1 MAGRP
6 AAPPLLFLFALI
18 LVSVSLAG
26 CGGDDEEVVLRDG
39 PIGDDDETFSV
50 PKGTERLKIV
60 FSTRPETVDCAKD
73 PFACTA
79 GMQDWG
85 QDPPEGKVRF
95 GALNIGALQRGDLDG
110 MVESTLTYNK
120 EATHTLSDPPSGTWL
135 IEADMEEDGQSY
147 DGPATAKVT
156 TTGAPGAGFVFGNAI
171 FDILGLVVAIA
182 GFVGAYLI
190 YRRRSRFMST
200 QLHRIDDTFE
210 RFGDD
215 LNECRTNLIELK
227 KELNQMLMRRK
238 IEEPQ
243 YLILEKRIEQY
254 LHDINTPGNRHFPVS
269 RAPEP
274 ETVSVLESE
283 EDVFPADPALEH
295 LRRGRMTDD

>member
-6 AAPPLLFLFALI
+6 AIAPILFLFALL

-26 CGGDDEEVVLRDG
+26 CSADDEEVVLRDG
-39 PIGDDDETFSV
+39 PIGDGDETFSV

-60 FSTRPETVDCAKD
+60 FSTKPETIDCAQD
-73 PFACTA
+73 PFTCAS
-79 GMQDWG
+79 GMQNWD

-95 GALNIGALQRGDLDG
+95 EALNIGALQRGDLG
-110 MVESTLTYNK
+110 GLVESTLTYNR
-120 EATHTLSDPPSGTWL
+120 EATHTLSDPPSGTWM
-135 IEADMEEDGQSY
+135 IEADMDEDGQSY
-147 DGPATAKVT
+147 DGPATATVT

-182 GFVGAYLI
+182 GFIGAYLI

-254 LHDINTPGNRHFPVS
+254 LHDINTPGNRHVPFP
-269 RAPEP
+269 RPIEP

-283 EDVFPADPALEH
+283 EEVFPADSALER
-295 LRRGRMTDD
+295 LRRRRVSDD